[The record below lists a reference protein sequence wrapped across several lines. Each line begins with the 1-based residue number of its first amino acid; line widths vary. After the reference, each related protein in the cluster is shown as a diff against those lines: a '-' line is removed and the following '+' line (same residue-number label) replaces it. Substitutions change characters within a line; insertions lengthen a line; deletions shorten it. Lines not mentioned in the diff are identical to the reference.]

1 MKNLV
6 KNFSLIIVTLAVAG
20 FFAGCKNKT
29 PKEQEKA
36 TVAEQKVIR
45 KVAVQAYSFK
55 EFTFFEAVDKTVEAG
70 ASYIE
75 AYPGQIIGG
84 EFEGK
89 THFTMDQETR
99 DIIKKK
105 LNDASVKLVCY
116 GVVGGIKE
124 AEGWDKVFEF
134 AADMGIEVITAEP
147 DTAHLDY
154 IGALCDKYEI
164 NIAIHNH
171 PTPSF
176 YWNPEIVLNA
186 ISGKT
191 SRIGACADIGHW
203 TRSGLDPVECLKK
216 LEGHIISSHFKDMN
230 LMNDLKAHT
239 VVFGEGVLDIPAILA
254 ELDRQNFDGVFTI
267 EYEYNWENSVPD
279 IKKCVEYLDSH

>member
-6 KNFSLIIVTLAVAG
+6 KNFSLIVITLAVAG
-20 FFAGCKNKT
+20 FAVSYKSNV
-29 PKEQEKA
+29 PKEQEV
-36 TVAEQKVIR
+36 TVKEQKVDR

-70 ASYIE
+70 APYIE
-75 AYPGQIIGG
+75 AYSGQIIGG

-105 LNDASVKLVCY
+105 LNDAGVKLVCY
-116 GVVGGIKE
+116 GVISGIDE

-147 DTAHLDY
+147 DIAHLDY
-154 IGALCDKYEI
+154 IGTLCDKYEI

-176 YWNPEIVLNA
+176 YWDPEVILAA
-186 ISGKT
+186 IKDKSD
-191 SRIGACADIGHW
+191 RIGACADIGHW
-203 TRSGLDPVECLKK
+203 ARSGLDPVECLKK
-216 LEGHIISSHFKDMN
+216 LEGHIISSHYKDMN
-230 LMNDLKAHT
+230 LMNDLEAYT
-239 VVFGEGVLDIPAILA
+239 VIFGEGVLDMPAILA
-254 ELDRQNFDGVFTI
+254 ELDRQNFDGVYTI
-267 EYEYNWENSVPD
+267 EYEHNWMNSVPD
-279 IKKCVEYLDSH
+279 IKKCVEYLNSH

>member
-6 KNFSLIIVTLAVAG
+6 KNFSLIVVTLAVAG
-20 FFAGCKNKT
+20 FAVSCKNSA
-29 PKEQEKA
+29 PKEQEA
-36 TVAEQKVIR
+36 AVTVQEVSR
-45 KVAVQAYSFK
+45 KIAVQAYSFK

-70 ASYIE
+70 APYIE
-75 AYPGQIIGG
+75 AYSGQIIGG
-84 EFEGK
+84 EYEGK

-105 LNDASVKLVCY
+105 LNDAGVKLVCY
-116 GVVGGIKE
+116 GVISGIDE

-147 DTAHLDY
+147 DSAHLDY
-154 IGALCDKYEI
+154 IGTLCDKYEI
-164 NIAIHNH
+164 NIGLHNH

-176 YWNPEIVLNA
+176 YWDPEVVLAA
-186 ISGKT
+186 IKDKSD
-191 SRIGACADIGHW
+191 RIGACADIGHW

-216 LEGHIISSHFKDMN
+216 LEGHIKSSHFKDMN
-230 LMNDLKAHT
+230 LMNDLEAHT
-239 VVFGEGVLDIPAILA
+239 VIFGEGVLDIPAILA

-267 EYEYNWENSVPD
+267 EYEHNWENSVPD